1 MQLICDTLSY
11 PVHKSKA
18 EIQNAFSEFT
28 ELILKLFLKTCTW
41 KKNRVQTLF
50 YTDKCSVFFIFIA
63 SIPSVH
69 MDEQH
74 SVIQPIAQ
82 TELKKHRACTAE
94 PLTSTLCFFVHSTA
108 FGPVNKPLCRPQA
121 GMHSAD
127 VSEYV
132 SVLAYGFYTG
142 RCMWFL
148 SLFHQVSTA
157 YNKMSCSVS
166 YWTYTMQF
174 TMTSNQTLE
183 NKASENEVK

>member
-1 MQLICDTLSY
+1 MYLEKKIECRLCF
-11 PVHKSKA
+11 
-18 EIQNAFSEFT
+18 IQINVQFF
-28 ELILKLFLKTCTW
+28 LFLLPVSLQFTW
-41 KKNRVQTLF
+41 MNNTQSF
-50 YTDKCSVFFIFIA
+50 S
-63 SIPSVH
+63 PSH
-69 MDEQH
+69 KQ
-74 SVIQPIAQ
+74 
-82 TELKKHRACTAE
+82 LKKHRACTAE

-132 SVLAYGFYTG
+132 SVLAHGFYTG

-183 NKASENEVK
+183 NKASENEVKQKH

>member
-1 MQLICDTLSY
+1 
-11 PVHKSKA
+11 
-18 EIQNAFSEFT
+18 
-28 ELILKLFLKTCTW
+28 
-41 KKNRVQTLF
+41 
-50 YTDKCSVFFIFIA
+50 
-63 SIPSVH
+63 
-69 MDEQH
+69 
-74 SVIQPIAQ
+74 
-82 TELKKHRACTAE
+82 
-94 PLTSTLCFFVHSTA
+94 
-108 FGPVNKPLCRPQA
+108 
-121 GMHSAD
+121 MHSAD